1 MKNQEYTPE
10 VDSTK
15 IASIII
21 LFVTSIGI
29 ILLGAAF
36 SVYSI
41 VNNVSFSV
49 MSSQIHGMVF
59 GAVIVFLGVR
69 YLLSVQRLKAEVY
82 KGTSRFSWSN
92 FKITGQ
98 CNLSTKQHLIQ
109 RSSVIG
115 M

>member
-1 MKNQEYTPE
+1 MKNQEYKPPVE
-10 VDSTK
+10 STK
-15 IASIII
+15 IASITI
-21 LFVTSIGI
+21 LFITSVAI

-59 GAVIVFLGVR
+59 GMVIVFLGVR

-92 FKITGQ
+92 FKTEKTHKSQ
-98 CNLSTKQHLIQ
+98 PSH
-109 RSSVIG
+109 R
-115 M
+115 

>member
-15 IASIII
+15 IAFITI
-21 LFVTSIGI
+21 LFITAIAI

-41 VNNVSFSV
+41 VNNISFTV

-92 FKITGQ
+92 FKTEKVRKTQ
-98 CNLSTKQHLIQ
+98 PNH
-109 RSSVIG
+109 R
-115 M
+115 

>member
-1 MKNQEYTPE
+1 MKNQEYKPE

-15 IASIII
+15 IASITM
-21 LFVTSIGI
+21 LFITAIAI

-41 VNNVSFSV
+41 VNNISFTV

-92 FKITGQ
+92 FKTEKVRKTQ
-98 CNLSTKQHLIQ
+98 PN
-109 RSSVIG
+109 RR
-115 M
+115 

>member
-1 MKNQEYTPE
+1 MKNQEYKPPVE
-10 VDSTK
+10 STK

-21 LFVTSIGI
+21 LFITSIGI

-59 GAVIVFLGVR
+59 GIVIVFLGVR

-92 FKITGQ
+92 FKTEKVHKSQ
-98 CNLSTKQHLIQ
+98 PVH
-109 RSSVIG
+109 R
-115 M
+115 